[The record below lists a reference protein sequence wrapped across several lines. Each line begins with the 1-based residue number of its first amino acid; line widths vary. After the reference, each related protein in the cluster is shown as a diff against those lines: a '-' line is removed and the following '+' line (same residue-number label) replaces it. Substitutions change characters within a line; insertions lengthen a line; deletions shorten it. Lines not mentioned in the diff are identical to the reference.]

1 MEQRA
6 VLVRG
11 AITADRPANATG
23 LDPVRS
29 PMLESLIKLYGM
41 NEETDEM
48 NASGLVY
55 VVKDKSGN
63 GKIHAGR
70 ALLQN
75 FYAICSLRAEPSS

>member
-55 VVKDKSGN
+55 VKSC
-63 GKIHAGR
+63 
-70 ALLQN
+70 LL
-75 FYAICSLRAEPSS
+75 YTSPGPRDLSTSRMPSSA